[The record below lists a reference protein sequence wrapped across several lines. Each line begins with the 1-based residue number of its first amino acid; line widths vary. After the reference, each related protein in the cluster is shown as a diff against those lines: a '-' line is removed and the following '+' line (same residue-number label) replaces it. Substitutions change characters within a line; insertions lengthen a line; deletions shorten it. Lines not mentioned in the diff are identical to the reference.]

1 MEPILLSIKEVEGNT
16 TTVVLSTAE
25 KILRWSVGAAWRKK
39 AARAEGTG
47 HRLGAQASAARIRVE
62 LAESISTIPVCRPA
76 DLGFG
81 GHGHRELEGE
91 ELRVLH
97 FSARFWDAR
106 ELANRVFSVSR
117 ALFSAKIC

>member
-1 MEPILLSIKEVEGNT
+1 M
-16 TTVVLSTAE
+16 
-25 KILRWSVGAAWRKK
+25 RKK

-47 HRLGAQASAARIRVE
+47 HRLGITARAARIRVE

-81 GHGHRELEGE
+81 GNGHRELGGE

-97 FSARFWDAR
+97 LTAGFWDAR
-106 ELANRVFSVSR
+106 ELANRFRARFSLQNLLSVMKAAIISHTPVLSGYFR
-117 ALFSAKIC
+117 PANRGFG

>member
-1 MEPILLSIKEVEGNT
+1 M
-16 TTVVLSTAE
+16 AQ
-25 KILRWSVGAAWRKK
+25 K

-47 HRLGAQASAARIRVE
+47 HRLGITARAARIRVE
-62 LAESISTIPVCRPA
+62 LAESISTIPVRRPA

-81 GHGHRELEGE
+81 GNGHRELGGE

-97 FSARFWDAR
+97 FSAGFWDAQ
-106 ELANRVFSVSR
+106 ELANRFFSVSR

>member
-1 MEPILLSIKEVEGNT
+1 M
-16 TTVVLSTAE
+16 
-25 KILRWSVGAAWRKK
+25 RKK

-47 HRLGAQASAARIRVE
+47 HRLGAQARAARIRVG

-81 GHGHRELEGE
+81 GHGHRELGGE

-97 FSARFWDAR
+97 FSAGFWDAR
-106 ELANRVFSVSR
+106 ELANRFFSVSR
-117 ALFSAKIC
+117 AFLCKNLLSVMKAAIISHTPVSSMEWLFWARK

>member
-1 MEPILLSIKEVEGNT
+1 M
-16 TTVVLSTAE
+16 
-25 KILRWSVGAAWRKK
+25 RKK

-47 HRLGAQASAARIRVE
+47 HRLGAQARAARIRVG

-97 FSARFWDAR
+97 FSAGFWDAR
-106 ELANRVFSVSR
+106 ELANRFFSVSR
-117 ALFSAKIC
+117 ALFSAKFAKCYEGRYHKPYSSMEWLF